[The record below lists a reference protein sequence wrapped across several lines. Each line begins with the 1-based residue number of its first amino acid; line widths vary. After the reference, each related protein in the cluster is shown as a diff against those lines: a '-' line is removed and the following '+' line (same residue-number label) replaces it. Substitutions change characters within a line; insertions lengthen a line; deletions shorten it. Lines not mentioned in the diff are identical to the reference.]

1 MHDAGLVLSDLPRV
15 RYSEFIFFERLVK
28 CIFDR
33 LSNEQFTKRHASI
46 LEQVIYKDME
56 VEELL
61 RVLQCKY
68 LMMKECRPLMVTILE
83 ILYNK
88 RYSVPEVF
96 VPKAKCIVVLG
107 GAVEGRA
114 ALQRGMVASV
124 TADGQL
130 GTFSKMEPHPYQAVS
145 ASCVAHLGV
154 IFLFGGKPSLYGET
168 LSRSYLY
175 SPFTDKWHRLADMH
189 TSRKYFTVNVLP
201 SERYILAT
209 GGDSEEE
216 RLSSCE
222 RFDVVTQEWSS
233 SCSMATG
240 RSSHASVV
248 CDGLLYVTG
257 GYTVEHTNKVCVYR
271 EQLDNWSDAPAL
283 LYSRADHSAG
293 AIPGRVVVCGGWRKV
308 GHEEINAMPVEMF
321 NVDTQ
326 QWSTISQLSF
336 GHYDAQPV
344 FLNNYLYMVGGVRI
358 YEGGRITIL
367 SDITKVN
374 MVTGETTVEE
384 GKLPIPAQETA
395 VCVTE
400 LPLTTIY
407 PIYSELYTSMN

>member
-1 MHDAGLVLSDLPRV
+1 M
-15 RYSEFIFFERLVK
+15 FFEELVK
-28 CIFDR
+28 YISYR
-33 LSNEQFTKRHASI
+33 LLNEQFTKRHASI

-107 GAVEGRA
+107 GALEGRA

-154 IFLFGGKPSLYGET
+154 IFLFGGKPSLRGET
-168 LSRSYLY
+168 LNRSYLY

-201 SERYILAT
+201 SGRYILAA
-209 GGDSEEE
+209 GGRSGKE

-222 RFDVVTQEWSS
+222 RFDLVTQEWSS
-233 SCSMATG
+233 SCSMATV
-240 RSSHASVV
+240 RSGHASVV
-248 CDGLLYVTG
+248 CDGLLYATG
-257 GYTVEHTNKVCVYR
+257 GYNAVGHTKEVCVYR

-283 LYSRADHSAG
+283 LNSRVEHSAG
-293 AIPGRVVVCGGWRKV
+293 AIPGRVVVCGGRRKV
-308 GHEEINAMPVEMF
+308 GHQNSNAMPVEMF

-326 QWSTISQLSF
+326 QWSAISQLSF
-336 GHYDAQPV
+336 GHCDAQPV
-344 FLNNYLYMVGGVRI
+344 FLNNYLYMVGGARV
-358 YEGGRITIL
+358 YEGGRIGIL

-407 PIYSELYTSMN
+407 PPTKCPLVEPHKDWFN